1 MAASEKTSFSG
12 LIISIQPRIRLT
24 RSFDQRSH
32 TYLGYVL
39 LVRGS
44 GGAAERDVLVAIG
57 AGTQRDHRLRAGD
70 SVSGMALA
78 VSEPQNE
85 IARLYKVSGLEVLER
100 GASAAAS
107 GPPWQD
113 VPPPL
118 PIYRERG
125 HRRLDANTYER
136 KCTACMWGCRMPV
149 EMIVDQWKPEVRRY
163 REETFCYGPLSC
175 SVYRAGPQRSVPG
188 RRGMTWIEDDWVD
201 DEEVAHRAPDE

>member
-78 VSEPQNE
+78 VSERQNE

-100 GASAAAS
+100 GASASAS

-175 SVYRAGPQRSVPG
+175 SVYRAGPRRSVPG
-188 RRGMTWIEDDWVD
+188 RRGMTSIEDDWVD
-201 DEEVAHRAPDE
+201 DDEVAHRAPDE

>member
-78 VSEPQNE
+78 VSERQNE

-175 SVYRAGPQRSVPG
+175 SVYRAGPRRSVPG